1 MTDNVAGDA
10 MNQILSENRAGSV
23 RDYLVQ
29 ECVSNSIVSAQGF
42 GNSLRVAMNDNSAGR
57 HRNRR
62 VEILVSGQRE
72 H

>member
-1 MTDNVAGDA
+1 
-10 MNQILSENRAGSV
+10 MNQTLSENRAGSV

-29 ECVSNSIVSAQGF
+29 EGVSNNIVGEQGF
-42 GNSLRVAMNDNSAGR
+42 GNSLRVAMNHNSAGR
-57 HRNRR
+57 QQDRR